1 MATHTAKGQHS
12 KAYVCTVE
20 GCSKVFTTLSQQQA
34 HISSHKE
41 KEKKQDICAGNLD
54 FVALLSSVGEEVITT
69 QLGGSTDGLLELV
82 TVEEP
87 GPGLQVVSV
96 GDWPPP
102 VEEEES
108 EARMMSDGLVTL
120 DTRAI
125 SSQQGTGNKRRASGG
140 PGPGDRDIPSKIKC
154 EDTTINT
161 IPVTVQYII
170 EHKDGVQESTINLQ
184 DLE

>member
-1 MATHTAKGQHS
+1 MATHTVKGQLS

-20 GCSKVFTTLSQQQA
+20 ECSKVFTTLPQQQA
-34 HISSHKE
+34 HLKSHKE
-41 KEKKQDICAGNLD
+41 KEEEGQDISAGQLD

-69 QLGGSTDGLLELV
+69 QLGGETDGLLELV
-82 TVEEP
+82 TVEEE
-87 GPGLQVVSV
+87 GVETVVSV

-102 VEEEES
+102 VEEQGEG
-108 EARMMSDGLVTL
+108 RMMSAGLVTL
-120 DTRAI
+120 DTTAI
-125 SSQQGTGNKRRASGG
+125 SSQQGRGNKRRASGQ
-140 PGPGDRDIPSKIKC
+140 PGDRETLPKMKC
-154 EDTTINT
+154 EESITNT

>member
-1 MATHTAKGQHS
+1 MATHTVKGQLS

-20 GCSKVFTTLSQQQA
+20 ECSKVFTTLPQQQA
-34 HISSHKE
+34 HLKSHKE
-41 KEKKQDICAGNLD
+41 KEEEGQDISAGQLD

-69 QLGGSTDGLLELV
+69 QLGGETDGLLELV

-87 GPGLQVVSV
+87 GVETVQVSV
-96 GDWPPP
+96 GDWPPS
-102 VEEEES
+102 VEEQRQG
-108 EARMMSDGLVTL
+108 RMMSAGLVTL

-125 SSQQGTGNKRRASGG
+125 LSSQQGGGNKRRASGEL
-140 PGPGDRDIPSKIKC
+140 GDRETPTKIKC
-154 EDTTINT
+154 EESITNT